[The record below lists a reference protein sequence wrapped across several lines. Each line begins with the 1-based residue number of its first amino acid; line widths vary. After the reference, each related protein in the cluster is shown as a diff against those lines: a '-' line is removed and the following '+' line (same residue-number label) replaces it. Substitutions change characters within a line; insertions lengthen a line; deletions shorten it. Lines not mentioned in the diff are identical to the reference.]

1 MPPAMAP
8 LPREPTLAVDG
19 FELTEIKPQP
29 RRAAVA
35 DTAADKKFLS
45 KIWEI
50 VLNQT
55 MDEEMR
61 RMDIKRAIAY
71 FTRRTNTELTDAY
84 DYQVDAAIQLIDNN
98 NPEVALKKAV
108 MEWYKARP

>member
-1 MPPAMAP
+1 
-8 LPREPTLAVDG
+8 
-19 FELTEIKPQP
+19 
-29 RRAAVA
+29 VA

-55 MDEEMR
+55 MDEDMR
-61 RMDIKRAIAY
+61 RMNIKRAIAY
-71 FTRRTNTELTDAY
+71 FTQRTNTELTDAY

-98 NPEVALKKAV
+98 NPEMALKKAA

>member
-1 MPPAMAP
+1 MAP
-8 LPREPTLAVDG
+8 LNREPTLAVDG
-19 FELTEIKPQP
+19 FEETEIKLQP

-55 MDEEMR
+55 MDEDMR
-61 RMDIKRAIAY
+61 RMNIKRAIAY
-71 FTRRTNTELTDAY
+71 FTQRTNTELTDAY

-98 NPEVALKKAV
+98 NPEMALKKAA